1 MLRLDL
7 VPIYTGHCAH
17 LLQRLSES
25 LERDL
30 KVTIQQRPPWFNPE
44 RAFDA
49 ARGQY
54 SSTALLRLLLD
65 DSSTDGSPILAVTTV
80 DLCTPILTY
89 VFGEAQLGGRAA
101 VVSLHRLRAEMYGLP
116 RDDDLLFERLRK
128 ESVHEL
134 GHTFGLIHCD
144 RQQCVMHASTYAE
157 EIDLKTAAFCRDCW
171 HAVEQSSRIDNLRR
185 KALTD

>member
-1 MLRLDL
+1 MPRLDL
-7 VPIYTGHCAH
+7 VPIYTGHWAH
-17 LLQRLSES
+17 LLRRLSKS

-30 KVTIQQRPPWFNPE
+30 NVTIHHLTPWFDPE
-44 RAFDA
+44 TAFDA

-54 SSTALLRLLLD
+54 SSRAFLRLLLD
-65 DSSTDGSPILAVTTV
+65 DLATDDRPILAVTSV

-116 RDDDLLFERLRK
+116 PDENLLFDRLLK

-134 GHTFGLIHCD
+134 GHTFGLIHCH

-157 EIDLKTAAFCRDCW
+157 EIDLKSAAFCSDCRQVVGPKPEE
-171 HAVEQSSRIDNLRR
+171 HQAAPEGPD
-185 KALTD
+185 

>member
-1 MLRLDL
+1 VLRLDL